1 MKKLVK
7 GEAFSYLC
15 NLVVKF
21 VELIVEEKK
30 DKDFCSHNNGT
41 LLPYFFNDL
50 ISKKRVPA
58 VKYLY
63 EPNSNNLSVGC
74 KVLYNFGV
82 WLFEQKYSNFSIK
95 YNTV

>member
-1 MKKLVK
+1 M
-7 GEAFSYLC
+7 
-15 NLVVKF
+15 
-21 VELIVEEKK
+21 LIVEEKK
-30 DKDFCSHNNGT
+30 DQDYCRTNNGA
-41 LLPYFFNDL
+41 LLPYYFNDL

-58 VKYLY
+58 VKHFF